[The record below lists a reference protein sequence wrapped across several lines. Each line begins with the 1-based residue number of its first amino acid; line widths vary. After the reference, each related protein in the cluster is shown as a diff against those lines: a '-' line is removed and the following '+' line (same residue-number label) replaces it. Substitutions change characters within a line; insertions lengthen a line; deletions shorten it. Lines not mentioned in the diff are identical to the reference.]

1 MKNLK
6 LLTLFWIILV
16 STTLVWCNND
26 KDENVD
32 NSGDFIIEDITW
44 ENDKVIDYNDTLV
57 DITTECIISEN
68 NIWDTYENLDATT
81 EDVQDAIKNTISECS
96 STLKE
101 IDKLWDWEWDNS
113 LQNGVKTIIEA
124 YIKYY
129 SKFWELLP
137 YLRTN
142 EESLSDDDKETKN
155 ALYEEF
161 QALDKELDEANDN
174 LTNIQEEFANNHWFK
189 LESIEEEEEDI
200 AQEE

>member
-200 AQEE
+200 TQEE

>member
-189 LESIEEEEEDI
+189 LESIEEEEDT

>member
-161 QALDKELDEANDN
+161 QALDKKLDEANDN

-200 AQEE
+200 TQEE

>member
-189 LESIEEEEEDI
+189 LESIEEEEDI

>member
-174 LTNIQEEFANNHWFK
+174 LTNIQEEFANNNWFK
-189 LESIEEEEEDI
+189 LESIEEEEDI